1 MRLTTNKTLKAG
13 IVVVI
18 LAIVAVLFVSIRQSQ
33 RVRDTS
39 KLVAHTQE
47 VLLHIQK
54 LVLFGLDNETGA
66 RGYALSGDSKF
77 LEPITRSKKDIYEE
91 LAFLKKLTT
100 DNPVQQIAIDSFD
113 IFLEKRID
121 FSQQVVVL
129 RQQKGLEAAAALVM
143 TGEGKFYTDQIR
155 RLGDAMQQEEARLLE
170 KRKEQNEKTVSQL
183 SILLYGTLA
192 IVFLLGVYIINRVTS
207 DLTERRLFEEQLLK
221 LSQDLE
227 LKVQERTD
235 EIKTSEER
243 YRYLFENNPMPMWV
257 MDLETF
263 AFLDINEMAVLQYG
277 YSRDE
282 FLSMTAID
290 IRPEEDRELFKN
302 LDHSFSSSR
311 ENYKR
316 GIWNHMKKDG
326 SIIQVE
332 IIAHKILFEGRPA
345 RFILANDI
353 TERQKA
359 EEKLIKSEELYRNL
373 FENILHGFA
382 YCKAIFEDDKLKD
395 YIYLAVNK
403 EYEELTGLRNLVGKK
418 VSELVPDLPGRDP
431 EYAEIVKRVV
441 QTGKPERFETWVE
454 AIGKWFSIS
463 MYSPENGYFVSLTDD
478 ITERKK
484 AEQEIKKINEELEQ
498 RVINRTEELK
508 KSNDALE
515 AFSYSVSHD
524 LRAPLRG
531 IIGFSAILE
540 EEYAPQ
546 LDDEARR
553 VINIIKKNTSKMGQL
568 IDDLLGFSRM
578 SRQTIEKSDINTD
591 TMVRDV
597 VNELDDLKNIDWKI
611 QPLPA
616 IRGDANTIRQ
626 VWINLISNAI
636 KYSRNANKPAVEIG
650 SLPGAGSITFFVKD
664 NGVGFDSQYKSKL
677 FKVFQRL
684 HAVEEF
690 EGTGVGL
697 AIVEKIISKHG
708 GKVWAE
714 GEQNKG
720 ATFYF
725 SLPAA

>member
-39 KLVAHTQE
+39 KLVSHTQE
-47 VLLHIQK
+47 VILHIQK

-66 RGYALSGDSKF
+66 RGYALSGESKF
-77 LEPITRSKKDIYEE
+77 LEPITRSKKDISDE
-91 LAFLKKLTT
+91 LAFLKKLTI
-100 DNPVQQIAIDSFD
+100 DNPVQQTAIDSFK
-113 IFLEKRID
+113 IYLEKRID
-121 FSQQVVVL
+121 FSEQTVAL
-129 RQQKGLEAAAALVM
+129 RQQKGLEAAAAMVM

-155 RLGDAMQQEEARLLE
+155 RLGDAMQQEENRLLE
-170 KRKEQNEKTVSQL
+170 KRKSQNEKTVSQL

-192 IVFLLGVYIINRVTS
+192 VVFFLGVYVINRVTS
-207 DLTERRLFEEQLLK
+207 DITERKLFEEQLLK

-227 LKVQERTD
+227 LKVRERTD
-235 EIKTSEER
+235 EIKTSEKK

-263 AFLDINEMAVLQYG
+263 AFLDVNEMAVLQYG

-282 FLSMTAID
+282 FLSMTAMD
-290 IRPEEDRELFKN
+290 IRPEKDRELFKN
-302 LDHSFSSSR
+302 LDHSFASSAD
-311 ENYKR
+311 NYKK
-316 GIWNHMKKDG
+316 GIWDHRKKDG

-353 TERQKA
+353 TERKKA
-359 EEKLIKSEELYRNL
+359 EEKLIKSEEMYRNL

-395 YIYLAVNK
+395 YIYLTVNK
-403 EYEELTGLRNLVGKK
+403 EYEELTGLKDLVGKK

-454 AIGKWFSIS
+454 PLGKWFSIS

-478 ITERKK
+478 ITERKQ
-484 AEQEIKKINEELEQ
+484 AEQKIKKINEELEQ
-498 RVINRTEELK
+498 RVISRTEELK
-508 KSNDALE
+508 KSNDELE

-531 IIGFSAILE
+531 IIGFAAILE

-546 LDDEARR
+546 LDDEAKR
-553 VINIIKKNTSKMGQL
+553 VITIIKKNTTKMGQL

-578 SRQTIEKSDINTD
+578 SRQTIVKSDINTD
-591 TMVRDV
+591 AMVSDV
-597 VNELDDLKNIDWKI
+597 VKELDGLKNIDWKI
-611 QPLPA
+611 QPLPG
-616 IRGDANTIRQ
+616 IMGDANTIRQ
-626 VWINLISNAI
+626 VWVNLISNAI
-636 KYSRNANKPAVEIG
+636 KYSRNASKPVIVIG
-650 SLPGAGSITFFVKD
+650 SLPGTDNTTFFVKD
-664 NGVGFDSQYKSKL
+664 NGVGFDSQYKNKL

-684 HAVEEF
+684 HTVEEF

-714 GEQNKG
+714 GEQDKG